1 MDGYPSPT
9 IAIATAG
16 DGTAHGSHSYRWRCR
31 PAFSYLTTLVR
42 FSMLW
47 DISHIVGYEAFHI
60 LSVAEPPTMPS
71 TFMDYLKLTV
81 RRFCRVERSILHMFY
96 KGTKKDPIQAFGGGP
111 PKKEKPPPLP
121 PIRHNAQNGTFI
133 GHFGQKWHL

>member
-96 KGTKKDPIQAFGGGP
+96 KGTKKDPMQGIRRRAAEKRKTPSPTP
-111 PKKEKPPPLP
+111 PCTYRK
-121 PIRHNAQNGTFI
+121 NGTFSNT
-133 GHFGQKWHL
+133 FGQKWHL